1 MSSSKKYPDSSY
13 ANIPPE
19 LLARC
24 AIQLVDELPMQFLN
38 RTHEYDWQVNLT
50 ILQLRF
56 ETVRSYRKQIKKG
69 IKCDMFMYYLHNFSL
84 AKDSLLYEAV
94 VGEIK
99 VRKLARIL

>member
-24 AIQLVDELPMQFLN
+24 AIQLVDELPKQYLD
-38 RTHEYDWQVNLT
+38 REYKYEWQVNLS
-50 ILQLRF
+50 ILQHRF

-99 VRKLARIL
+99 VRKLANML

>member
-1 MSSSKKYPDSSY
+1 MNNLKKYPESSY
-13 ANIPPE
+13 ANIPTE
-19 LLARC
+19 LIARS
-24 AIQLVDELPMQFLN
+24 AIQLVDELPKQYLDRPYN
-38 RTHEYDWQVNLT
+38 YEGLVNLT

-56 ETVRSYRKQIKKG
+56 ETVRSYRKQLKKG

-99 VRKLARIL
+99 VRKLASIL

>member
-1 MSSSKKYPDSSY
+1 MNSSKKFPDSYY

-19 LLARC
+19 LLARY
-24 AIQLVDELPMQFLN
+24 AIQLVDELPKRFI
-38 RTHEYDWQVNLT
+38 HGEYAYDWRVNLA
-50 ILQLRF
+50 ILQLRY
-56 ETVRSYRKQIKKG
+56 ETVRSYRKQLKKG

-99 VRKLARIL
+99 VRKLANIL

>member
-1 MSSSKKYPDSSY
+1 MSSSKKYPESSY

-19 LLARC
+19 LVARS
-24 AIQLVDELPMQFLN
+24 AIQLVDELPKQYLDSP
-38 RTHEYDWQVNLT
+38 YKYGWQVNLT
-50 ILQLRF
+50 ILQLRS
-56 ETVRSYRKQIKKG
+56 ETVRSYRKQLKKG

-99 VRKLARIL
+99 VRKLANIL

>member
-1 MSSSKKYPDSSY
+1 MSNSKKYPDSSY

-24 AIQLVDELPMQFLN
+24 AKQLVDELPSSYLN
-38 RTHEYDWQVNLT
+38 KNQYDWQVYQATNL
-50 ILQLRF
+50 LRYG
-56 ETVRSYRKQIKKG
+56 TVRSYRKQLKKG
-69 IKCDMFMYYLHNFSL
+69 IKCDMFMHYLHNFSL

-99 VRKLARIL
+99 VRKLANIL